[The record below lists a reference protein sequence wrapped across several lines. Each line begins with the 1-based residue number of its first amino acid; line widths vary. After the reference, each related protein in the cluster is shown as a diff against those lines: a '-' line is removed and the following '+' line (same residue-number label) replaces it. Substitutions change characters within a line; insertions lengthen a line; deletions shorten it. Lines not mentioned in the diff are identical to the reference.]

1 LETTTY
7 SVAPITGVTAY
18 TWSLPAGW
26 QLLNGQG
33 TAVLTVA
40 AGTSAGTLRV
50 QASNEC
56 GEGPAARLEVTPSA
70 RVGAPGAITASSPV
84 PCAGEKE
91 IVYAIAPVANAAYY
105 TWTVPA
111 DWTITGGQGTPSLT
125 VTTTATAGEVTV
137 KAGNACG
144 ESAVSSISAA
154 PVAQVPAAPA
164 SMAGNFTPC
173 ASQREVTFTIAAVN
187 NAASYLWQVPEG
199 WVITQGQGTAS
210 IRVTAGRAAGNIS
223 VKALNNC
230 GAGQEMLRAVVP
242 SLSPLATPQDI
253 DGPVTVCAG
262 ERVSYSTP
270 EIPDATLYTWQV
282 PATWTILAG
291 QGTTAL
297 EVLTGAT
304 GGTVGVQ
311 TTNSC
316 GNSGVRT
323 AAITVGPGKP
333 AAPALITGTQD
344 ICAGT
349 PGLAYHIA
357 AVAGATTYAWTV
369 PAGWIITGGQG
380 TPAITVTAG
389 RAAGYIAVSAANPCG
404 SGPAATLAVNPAWPL
419 PATLG
424 PIAAS
429 SAVICQDQGQLVFQ
443 VAPLPGEAYYH
454 WQLPAGW
461 VLTGGAGTAA
471 ITVNAG
477 KTGGS
482 IRVKASNPCGE
493 SGISELPVQ
502 PLSFTPLALGT
513 IAGNTIVCAG
523 QPQLSYTVA
532 PAAGAGTYTWT
543 VPAGWLITAGQGT
556 EKITVTAGPQPG
568 SITVVAANSCT
579 QSPPV
584 ALPIE
589 KVFPAPPPAIN
600 DNSSVCAGL
609 VYSIDKP
616 ADLTPANPDKKPSYT
631 WQVPA
636 GWTIT
641 QGQGSGRL
649 SVVAPA
655 GSKKGTITV
664 VADNGNC
671 HSAPITLVADPA
683 IAEARLDIAN
693 AITANGDGA
702 NDTWDIKNLVNYPEN
717 EVVVFNRWG
726 NEVYRRKGYH
736 NDWNGGNLNAGT
748 YFYQL
753 KV

>member
-1 LETTTY
+1 M
-7 SVAPITGVTAY
+7 
-18 TWSLPAGW
+18 
-26 QLLNGQG
+26 
-33 TAVLTVA
+33 
-40 AGTSAGTLRV
+40 
-50 QASNEC
+50 
-56 GEGPAARLEVTPSA
+56 A
-70 RVGAPGAITASSPV
+70 RVETPGAIRASSPL

-111 DWTITGGQGTPSLT
+111 DWTITGGQGTASLT

-137 KAGNACG
+137 KAGNSCG
-144 ESAVSSISAA
+144 ESAVSRISVA
-154 PVAQVPAAPA
+154 PAAQVPAVPA
-164 SMAGNFTPC
+164 SMDGNFTPC
-173 ASQREVTFTIAAVN
+173 AGQRELIFSIAAVY
-187 NAASYLWQVPEG
+187 NAGSYQWQVPEG
-199 WVITQGQGTAS
+199 WVINQGQGTAT
-210 IRVTAGRAAGNIS
+210 IGVTAGRAAGNIS

-230 GAGQEMLRAVVP
+230 GAGPEMLRAVVP
-242 SLSPLATPQDI
+242 SLSPLATPQDLT
-253 DGPVTVCAG
+253 GPVTVCAG
-262 ERVSYSTP
+262 DRVRYSTP
-270 EIPDATLYTWQV
+270 EIMGATAYTWQV
-282 PATWTILAG
+282 PDTWTILSG
-291 QGTTAL
+291 QGTPAL
-297 EVLTGAT
+297 EVLTSAT

-316 GNSGVRT
+316 GISGLRT
-323 AAITVGPGKP
+323 VAVTAGTGKP
-333 AAPALITGTQD
+333 EAPAGITGGQE

-349 PGLAYHIA
+349 SGLAYHID

-369 PAGWIITGGQG
+369 PAGWTITGGQG
-380 TPAITVTAG
+380 TPDIIVTTGREAG
-389 RAAGYIAVSAANPCG
+389 NIAVSAVNPCG
-404 SGPAATLAVNPAWPL
+404 VSLAATRAVNPSWPL

-424 PIAAS
+424 FIAAS
-429 SAVICQDQGQLVFQ
+429 SPVICSDQGQLVFQ

-461 VLTGGAGTAA
+461 AITGGAGTAA

-477 KTGGS
+477 KTGGKIS
-482 IRVKASNPCGE
+482 VKVSNLCGE

-502 PLSFTPLALGT
+502 PLSSAPLALGP

-523 QPQLSYTVA
+523 QPRLGYAVA
-532 PAAGAGTYTWT
+532 PAAGAGTYTWS

-556 EKITVTAGPQPG
+556 EKITVTAGPQAGP
-568 SITVVAANSCT
+568 ITVVASNSCT
-579 QSPPV
+579 RSAPV
-584 ALPIE
+584 TLPIE
-589 KVFPAPPPAIN
+589 KVLPAPPPAIQ
-600 DNSSVCAGL
+600 DQSSVCAGL

-616 ADLTPANPDKKPSYT
+616 ADSTTPANPDKGPSYT
-631 WQVPA
+631 WQVPE

-655 GSKKGTITV
+655 GSEKGTISV

-671 HSAPITLVADPA
+671 QSAPITLVADPA

-702 NDTWDIKNLVNYPEN
+702 NDTWDIKNLANYPEN

-726 NEVYRRKGYH
+726 NEVYRRKGYN
-736 NDWNGGNLNAGT
+736 NDWNGGSLNAGT

-753 KV
+753 KVKVCDGTMKAYQGYVMILR